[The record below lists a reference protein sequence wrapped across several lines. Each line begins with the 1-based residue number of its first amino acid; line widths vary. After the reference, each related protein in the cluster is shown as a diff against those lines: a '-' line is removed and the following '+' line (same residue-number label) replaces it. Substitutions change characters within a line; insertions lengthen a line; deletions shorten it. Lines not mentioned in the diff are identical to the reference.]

1 MPGCKLEKVQFALL
15 PLYQWRVR
23 SVRIKKELED
33 YLMNYGEKANEIAK
47 KGFAELLEA
56 QYNADRA
63 AAKCKLHPEKHGF
76 VSAEDAAK
84 ISRAKADR
92 DEANA
97 RVEVA
102 RKKLTG
108 EVREQIAAMREPLVK
123 DVQRRF
129 AADPA
134 KVDPA
139 AMELLKSGIMTSRD
153 FSIMM
158 DTALSEGNVTMA
170 RLVSRYAADAAQR
183 RIDDK
188 TIGRDSETVALLG
201 VSSKGV
207 GLDGSEIVDAFD
219 SFLYT
224 FDRCCVNTGMLSA
237 WEEMTA
243 GMVARF

>member
-1 MPGCKLEKVQFALL
+1 
-15 PLYQWRVR
+15 
-23 SVRIKKELED
+23 
-33 YLMNYGEKANEIAK
+33 MNYGEKANQIAK
-47 KGFAELLEA
+47 AGFAELLEA

-63 AAKCKLHPEKHGF
+63 AAMCKKYPEKHGF

-97 RVEVA
+97 RVELV

-108 EVREQIAAMREPLVK
+108 EIRQEIAAMREQLVK

-139 AMELLKSGIMTSRD
+139 AVELMKSGIMNSRD
-153 FSIMM
+153 FSVMM
-158 DTALSEGNVTMA
+158 DKALSEGNVTMA
-170 RLVSRYAADAAQR
+170 RLISGYAAGAAQE

-188 TIGRDSETVALLG
+188 TIGRDSEAVALLG

-219 SFLYT
+219 TFLYT
-224 FDRCCVNTGMLSA
+224 FDRCCVNIGMVSA
-237 WEEMTA
+237 WDEMTA
-243 GMVARF
+243 GMVERF

>member
-1 MPGCKLEKVQFALL
+1 MICIAVCISAASAL
-15 PLYQWRVR
+15 
-23 SVRIKKELED
+23 SANKNELED
-33 YLMNYGEKANEIAK
+33 YLMNYGEKANQIAK
-47 KGFAELLEA
+47 AGFAELLEA

-63 AAKCKLHPEKHGF
+63 TAMCKKYPEKHGF
-76 VSAEDAAK
+76 VSVEDAAK

-108 EVREQIAAMREPLVK
+108 EVREQIAAMRDPLVK

-139 AMELLKSGIMTSRD
+139 SVELLKSGIMTSRD
-153 FSIMM
+153 YSVMM
-158 DTALSEGNVTMA
+158 DAALAEGNVTMA
-170 RLVSRYAADAAQR
+170 RLVSSYAADAAQR

-188 TIGRDSETVALLG
+188 TIGRDAEAVALMG

-219 SFLYT
+219 SFLFT
-224 FDRCCVNTGMLSA
+224 FDRCCVNAGLISS
-237 WEEMTA
+237 WGELTA
-243 GMVARF
+243 GMVERF